1 MPSTATRFDL
11 VREKLSRLLVCHLIY
26 SSTLPQAPWLSR
38 GLNTRPSDQRGV
50 VPSSGGLKPTT
61 TGLKGQRSTEA
72 DYQRYQRDFL
82 IMYRRIYKD
91 TRTNSGVELRVKTHS
106 GDQTRNLLGAKKS
119 S

>member
-1 MPSTATRFDL
+1 M
-11 VREKLSRLLVCHLIY
+11 
-26 SSTLPQAPWLSR
+26 
-38 GLNTRPSDQRGV
+38 
-50 VPSSGGLKPTT
+50 VPPSGGLKPTT

-72 DYQRYQRDFL
+72 DYQPKRDFH

-106 GDQTRNLLGAKKS
+106 GDQTRNLHGANKS